1 VTTLDFPIGLTGR
14 ACLPCCDSWQLGIK
28 DWQYIS
34 TRELPHHAKGIT
46 SIMNVSNPSALPDKT
61 TRLDVMNFLNE
72 VASRYPSAISFA
84 SGRPSE
90 AFFDFENWIERI
102 PEFVRYFAHQRQ
114 ISVTDGYNLLAQY
127 GRTNGII
134 GELIAR
140 QIKIDEHIDC
150 HPAQILVTAGCQEA
164 IDLMLTSL
172 CQHDDDVVLVRSPCY
187 IGLTGVADL
196 NKIELAPFACDD
208 TDQVPQALRHAVSA
222 VEAQGKRA
230 RVLYLVPDFDN
241 PTGSVL
247 SSTIREE
254 IIEYCANKGIVI
266 LEDNPYGMFRFQGE
280 RVPTMYSMDRHA
292 CVVYLG
298 TYSKTICPALRV
310 GFCVIPPHLL
320 GVVNAGSDLLDRL
333 SQAKSFVSVNTSQL
347 TQAVIGALLLSED
360 CSLARL
366 VAPACQ
372 LYRNNRDIMIEHLSE
387 QFSDLSAQVLWNRPD
402 GGFFLTL
409 TLPFPF
415 KQTEA
420 EICANEFGVLVMP
433 LSFFA
438 FDNREDHRVRL
449 AFSNVTSELIGEGVL
464 RLSRFVRSQ
473 LGQRRAFGLPISS
486 TDQEALSA

>member
-1 VTTLDFPIGLTGR
+1 MADHLDLR
-14 ACLPCCDSWQLGIK
+14 AVAP
-28 DWQYIS
+28 
-34 TRELPHHAKGIT
+34 PKGIT
-46 SIMNVSNPSALPDKT
+46 SIMNVSNSSSLPDNAS
-61 TRLDVMNFLNE
+61 RLDVMNFLNE

-102 PEFVRYFAHQRQ
+102 PEFVRYFAQQRQ
-114 ISVTDGYNLLAQY
+114 ISVAEGYNLLAQY

-134 GELIAR
+134 GDLIAR
-140 QIKIDEHIDC
+140 QIKIDEHIDID
-150 HPAQILVTAGCQEA
+150 PAQILVTAGCQEGL
-164 IDLMLTSL
+164 DLMLTSL

-208 TDQVPQALRHAVSA
+208 ADQVPQALRRAVSA
-222 VEAQGKRA
+222 IEAQGKRA
-230 RVLYLVPDFDN
+230 RALYLVPDFDN

-247 SSTIREE
+247 SSATRED
-254 IIEYCANKGIVI
+254 IIEFCASKGIVI

-292 CVVYLG
+292 CTVYLG

-320 GVVNAGSDLLDRL
+320 GVANAGSHLLDRL

-347 TQAVIGALLLSED
+347 TQAVVGALLISED
-360 CSLARL
+360 FSLARL
-366 VAPACQ
+366 VAPACR

-387 QFSDLSAQVLWNRPD
+387 RFSDLSPQVFWNRPD

-415 KQTEA
+415 RQAEA

-438 FDNREDHRVRL
+438 FDDREDYRVRL
-449 AFSNVTSELIGEGVL
+449 AFSNVTSGLIEEGVL
-464 RLSRFVRSQ
+464 RLSRFVRRQ
-473 LGQRRAFGLPISS
+473 LAQRCTESLPISS
-486 TDQEALSA
+486 AYQEKAPA